1 LSIRWRLTLWFVV
14 AMAVLVAAVSIATYL
29 TVRSQLRGSAQS
41 NVRALARAAAAA
53 EPDEIALDRLAQ
65 PGDRIWLTGPSGAVV
80 ARTFQAPGGT
90 RSQVEAIAASEP
102 GAVTAEAPRPEG
114 GLAIVAR
121 SESALKDTLSTL
133 RWALLGVGLGGL
145 VLAGVLGAL
154 LAARALRPVD
164 RMREEADAIPGDE
177 LDRRLAE
184 GRPDEL
190 GRLAR
195 AFNRLLERAQRA
207 SIEQEHFVADA
218 SHELK
223 TPVTAI
229 EGHARITER
238 ALDRGDLRQARESA
252 GIVLAEGRRLAL
264 MLRELLL
271 LAEGDGQER
280 HAGPVRLD
288 RIAAEACDDLR
299 AVDPDRPLELSL
311 EPVSVVGDDGRLR
324 ELVHILVDNAFKYSP
339 RDELVE
345 VSVANGEIP
354 LLAVR
359 DHGPGLSDED
369 RARAFDRFFRGSA
382 AHGIEGSGLGLA
394 IARSICEHHRATLDL
409 EPAPGGGTTASVR
422 FLPGRSD

>member
-1 LSIRWRLTLWFVV
+1 MSIRWRLTVWFLA
-14 AMAVLVAAVSIATYL
+14 AMALLVAALSLATYL
-29 TVRSQLRGSAQS
+29 TVRSQLRGSARS
-41 NVRALARAAAAA
+41 SAVALARAAAAA

-80 ARTFQAPGGT
+80 ARTFHAPGST
-90 RSQVEAIAASEP
+90 RKEVEAIAASQP
-102 GAVTAEAPRPEG
+102 NAVTAEAPRPEG
-114 GLAIVAR
+114 GVAIVAET
-121 SESALKDTLSTL
+121 ESNLAQTLSTL

-145 VLAGVLGAL
+145 LLAGLLGAL

-177 LDRRLAE
+177 LERRLAE

-252 GIVLAEGRRLAL
+252 GIVLVEGRRLAL

-271 LAEGDGQER
+271 LAEGDRTDGQR
-280 HAGPVRLD
+280 GPVRLD
-288 RIAAEACDDLR
+288 RIVEEACDDLR
-299 AVDPDRPLELSL
+299 AVDPDRPLELHL
-311 EPVSVVGDDGRLR
+311 EPVTLVGEEGRLR
-324 ELVHILVDNAFKYSP
+324 ELVRILVDNAFKYSP
-339 RDELVE
+339 SDEVVE
-345 VSVANGEIP
+345 VSVEGGETPRLI
-354 LLAVR
+354 VR
-359 DHGPGLSDED
+359 DHGSGLSDQD
-369 RARAFDRFFRGSA
+369 RERAFDRFFRGSA
-382 AHGIEGSGLGLA
+382 SHGIEGSGLGLA
-394 IARSICEHHRATLDL
+394 IARAICEQHGAELSLD
-409 EPAPGGGTTASVR
+409 PAPGGGTAATVWLA
-422 FLPGRSD
+422 LGRG